1 MYEAKTRPTESS
13 VAGYIDAIEDE
24 SRRKDCSE
32 LARLMGRVTGCRP
45 KMWGTSIV
53 GFDQYHYRYAS
64 GHEGDSCIVGF
75 SSRKGDISV
84 YMVAGHEGGEAL
96 LAELGKH
103 RIGKACLYLKRLS
116 DVSLPVLEQLL
127 SRAVAETRRR
137 YPRAPN

>member
-1 MYEAKTRPTESS
+1 M
-13 VAGYIDAIEDE
+13 
-24 SRRKDCSE
+24 
-32 LARLMGRVTGCRP
+32 
-45 KMWGTSIV
+45 
-53 GFDQYHYRYAS
+53 
-64 GHEGDSCIVGF
+64 GF

-84 YMVAGHEGGEAL
+84 YMVAGHEGAEAL

-127 SRAVAETRRR
+127 SRAVAETWRR